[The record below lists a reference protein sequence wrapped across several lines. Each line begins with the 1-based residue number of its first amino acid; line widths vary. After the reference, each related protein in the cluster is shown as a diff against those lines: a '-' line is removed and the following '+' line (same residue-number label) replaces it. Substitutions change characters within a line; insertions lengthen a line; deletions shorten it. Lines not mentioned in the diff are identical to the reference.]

1 MRIIVVERQ
10 KRNGRMFIMENKK
23 TGVSEKSLSNLKRFD
38 EMDPE
43 TRRAMASKGG
53 YKSAEVQR
61 KKKKLKEELKLI
73 LEIGDNQKRMSTAL
87 FNRSL
92 NDDNIGNKAFEII
105 RDTIGEKPTDK
116 VENTNFNKT
125 IDEYVKK
132 VEDKD
137 EY

>member
-23 TGVSEKSLSNLKRFD
+23 TGVSKNSLNNLKRFD

>member
-1 MRIIVVERQ
+1 MRIIVVEKQ
-10 KRNGRMFIMENKK
+10 KWNGRMFIMENKK

>member
-1 MRIIVVERQ
+1 
-10 KRNGRMFIMENKK
+10 
-23 TGVSEKSLSNLKRFD
+23 
-38 EMDPE
+38 MDPE